1 MGDNA
6 APQGLAMRRFLSI
19 LRKPVVLV
27 LPVFLAWVALFCK
40 LAEAQHWPNYEFSM
54 GVKSESRDNGGF
66 TIAGIPHVSNDG
78 KHVIIRVVDHSI
90 WSEETLQ
97 TWDTSSRRNVTGT
110 PSDPTPRAFESD
122 DFHLGFFE
130 EGDWL
135 AFQKRWA
142 DQRTQALDKWSK
154 KVSLDGCKP
163 QEFLA
168 AGYSKDGRYFYYGVR
183 DGLPVYEFK
192 PPIKDERMRIDAI
205 AVEEVATGNRMAL
218 LPGVLRSE
226 SSFWL
231 FISPDGKNAV
241 STSDYWEKA
250 GYDGPVRLLLWDLAG
265 SCRRTELTLHVE
277 LGGLNGLNYG
287 TDIDIRYSDDSRLV
301 FIWYKN
307 FETRWWDTATGK
319 LQGNIANSRAWALLD
334 GGPLLVT
341 YQPNVND
348 KDETIGTDLVFWD
361 TRTALELGRLSYGD
375 GESRTYWDWGLRSA
389 PNGPYFARVL
399 GYGLPQRPPPAS
411 KRFWLWNVLFPKSV
425 ARDQSHVLLIHGFD
439 QREVAYL
446 PGRTATFSASG
457 HWLATIDFDGV
468 VRVWELPL
476 RRPWLRIFGYAAIAT
491 LACAFTFI
499 AIRWSLRRVQ
509 A

>member
-1 MGDNA
+1 
-6 APQGLAMRRFLSI
+6 MRRFLSI

-27 LPVFLAWVALFCK
+27 LPLFLAWVALFYK
-40 LAEAQHWPNYEFSM
+40 LAEAQHWPNHEFST
-54 GVKSESRDNGGF
+54 GVKSESRDNGDF
-66 TIAGIPHVSNDG
+66 TISGIPHVSNDG

-97 TWDTSSRRNVTGT
+97 TWDTSTRRNVTGT

-154 KVSLDGCKP
+154 KVSLDGCKVQGFQRDRFKP

-192 PPIKDERMRIDAI
+192 PPITDERMRIDAI
-205 AVEEVATGNRMAL
+205 AVEEVATGNRIAL
-218 LPGVLRSE
+218 LPGVLRNE

-231 FISPDGKNAV
+231 IISPDGKTAV
-241 STSDYWEKA
+241 STSDFWEKES
-250 GYDGPVRLLLWDLAG
+250 YDGPVRLILWDLAG
-265 SCRRTELTLHVE
+265 SCRRTELTLNLE
-277 LGGLNGLNYG
+277 EGGQNYG
-287 TDIDIRYSDDSRLV
+287 SDIVIRYSDDSRLV
-301 FIWYKN
+301 FIWYLN
-307 FETRWWDTATGK
+307 EEIRWWDTATGK
-319 LQGNIANSRAWALLD
+319 LQGNIANGTQMALLD

-341 YQPNVND
+341 HSLYLND
-348 KDETIGTDLVFWD
+348 KGEIIGNDLVFWD
-361 TRTALELGRLSYGD
+361 TSTASELGRLSYGD

-399 GYGLPQRPPPAS
+399 GYGLPRRSPPAA
-411 KRFWLWNVLFPKSV
+411 KRFWLWNTLFANSV
-425 ARDQSHVLLIHGFD
+425 ARDQSHILLIHGFD

-446 PGRTATFSASG
+446 PGRTATFSANG

-476 RRPWLRIFGYAAIAT
+476 RKPWERIFGCAVIAT
-491 LACAFTFI
+491 LTCCAVFLF
-499 AIRWSLRRVQ
+499 LRLLYRRTLGC
-509 A
+509 